1 MKTKAIYNYMRNTN
15 ENKGCDYLD
24 KRAGKFIQIG
34 SGISNYNSFIPE
46 LLPPKDPPIQYDDEM
61 IYLLSEANRFIGR
74 LDEVTDTLISPSYFV
89 YMYARKEATLSSQIE
104 GTQATFSDLIK
115 AEAGLHD
122 EIPDDVKEIEN
133 YVKAVN
139 YGYDRINTLPL
150 SLRFIREIHEILMQ
164 GVRGENKTPG
174 EFRKSQN
181 WIGGYSISTATYVPP
196 SIEYMSDLLNNFE
209 KFMHEEDYIA
219 DLVKVA
225 LLHSQFEM
233 IHPFLDGN
241 GRVGRLLI
249 AFYLS
254 AKNLLHKPTLY
265 LSKYFKKNREAY
277 YGCLYNIHDNG
288 EYETWIKFF
297 LEGIIQTSKEAIDM
311 ARAISQ
317 LKESDLRKISLLG
330 RISENALVVYEGL
343 FDKPTITIHEIISK
357 LKVSNA
363 TAGRLAEKLIEID
376 ILENIKDRSRNKVF
390 VYKKYIDIFNQD

>member
-1 MKTKAIYNYMRNTN
+1 M
-15 ENKGCDYLD
+15 DH
-24 KRAGKFIQIG
+24 RAGRYVQIG
-34 SGISNYNSFIPE
+34 SGISAYNAFIPE
-46 LLPPKDPPIQYDDEM
+46 LLPPSNPPIQYDEEL
-61 IYLLSEANRFIGR
+61 IFLLAEANRYIGR

-115 AEAGLHD
+115 AEAGLHN

-139 YGYDRINTLPL
+139 YGFDRLESLPL
-150 SLRFIREIHEILMQ
+150 SLRLIREIHEILMQ

-174 EFRKSQN
+174 EFRRSQN
-181 WIGGYSISTATYVPP
+181 WIGGYSISTASYIPP
-196 SIEYMSDLLNNFE
+196 SVDYMSDLLNNFE
-209 KFMHEEDYIA
+209 NFMHDEDYIP

-241 GRVGRLLI
+241 GRVGRILI

-254 AKNLLHKPTLY
+254 ARDLLHKPTLY
-265 LSKYFKKNREAY
+265 LSKYFKKERDVY
-277 YGCLYNIHDNG
+277 YDCLYNIHAKGN
-288 EYETWIKFF
+288 YETWIKFF
-297 LEGIIQTSKEAIDM
+297 LQGIIETSKEAIAM

-317 LKESDLRKISLLG
+317 LKEDDLRKVSMLG
-330 RISENALVVYEGL
+330 RVSENALLIYEGL
-343 FDKPTITIHEIISK
+343 FDKPTITIDEIMT
-357 LKVSNA
+357 KVNVSSA

-376 ILENIKDRSRNKVF
+376 ILENLKGRTRNKVF
-390 VYKKYIDIFNQD
+390 VYRKYIDIFDE